1 MEFYKKNKIDLITG
15 KKVITIN
22 KDNKKVTL
30 QCGLEYLYNKLII
43 ATGSDL
49 KKLPVSCNKENI
61 LYLRTIE
68 DARLLKKS
76 IEKNKKLV
84 IIGAGYIGL
93 EIAASAVK
101 QNTSITLIEMEKK
114 VMSRSVSSET
124 ADFLQK
130 KT

>member
-1 MEFYKKNKIDLITG
+1 MAAIHLRKMKYKGSILMIGLEKFIPYQRPPLSKNFLFDNTPIERLYLKSMKFYKKNKIDLITG

-61 LYLRTIE
+61 HRKI
-68 DARLLKKS
+68 
-76 IEKNKKLV
+76 
-84 IIGAGYIGL
+84 
-93 EIAASAVK
+93 
-101 QNTSITLIEMEKK
+101 
-114 VMSRSVSSET
+114 
-124 ADFLQK
+124 
-130 KT
+130 